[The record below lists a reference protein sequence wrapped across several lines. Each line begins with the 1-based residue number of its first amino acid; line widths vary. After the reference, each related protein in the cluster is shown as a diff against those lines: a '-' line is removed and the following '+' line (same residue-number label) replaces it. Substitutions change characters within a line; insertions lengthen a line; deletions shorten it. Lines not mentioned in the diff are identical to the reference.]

1 MTAQDFSTRL
11 VVDRTP
17 EQVFEAICNVRGWWS
32 ENIDGPTHELGA
44 MFDYRYR
51 DVHHCKLKIV
61 ELLAP
66 HKVVWQVLNNYFSFT
81 RDKTE
86 WTGTIVR
93 FDIGRRDGQTE
104 VRFTHVGLTPL
115 YECYGIC
122 CDGWSTYINGS
133 LHDLIT
139 TGKGRP
145 NVGEAIT
152 ASEQALSPIGHAV
165 DPIEGRLSEVQAR
178 IS

>member
-93 FDIGRRDGQTE
+93 FDIGRRDGKTE

-133 LHDLIT
+133 LHDLIA

-145 NVGEAIT
+145 NVGEAMT
-152 ASEQALSPIGHAV
+152 ASEQALVRLGEASGPHSS
-165 DPIEGRLSEVQAR
+165 GRHP
-178 IS
+178 

>member
-1 MTAQDFSTRL
+1 MTVQDFSTRL

-66 HKVVWQVLNNYFSFT
+66 HKVVWQVLDNYFSFT

-93 FDIGRRDGQTE
+93 FDIGRRPKCASPMSASR
-104 VRFTHVGLTPL
+104 RFTSAMASAAMAGAPT
-115 YECYGIC
+115 
-122 CDGWSTYINGS
+122 STAAF
-133 LHDLIT
+133 T
-139 TGKGRP
+139 T
-145 NVGEAIT
+145 
-152 ASEQALSPIGHAV
+152 
-165 DPIEGRLSEVQAR
+165 
-178 IS
+178 